1 MPENEEGA
9 KILPFRRGINI
20 NIGLVIFLFILLYL
34 IYSLIH
40 FAAKNK
46 RPFKRAFIS
55 MCTGLAAL
63 ILINLGSGFTGVK
76 IPVSLLSVLVSV
88 IGGVPGVT
96 LLMFLDLF
104 F

>member
-1 MPENEEGA
+1 MPA
-9 KILPFRRGINI
+9 WA
-20 NIGLVIFLFILLYL
+20 IGLVLLFTLLVFAV
-34 IYSLIH
+34 IH

-63 ILINLGSGFTGVK
+63 ILINLGFGFTGVK